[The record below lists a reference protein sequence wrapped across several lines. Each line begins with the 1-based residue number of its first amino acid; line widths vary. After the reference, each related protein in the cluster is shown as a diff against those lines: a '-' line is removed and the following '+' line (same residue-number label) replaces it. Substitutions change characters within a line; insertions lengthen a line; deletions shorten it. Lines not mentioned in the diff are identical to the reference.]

1 LGTDRGQICPDVVQ
15 SFPANVADFWKMK
28 ELG

>member
-15 SFPANVADFWKMK
+15 SSPENIVDSWQMQ
-28 ELG
+28 ELD